1 VVFSGDVVDG
11 EMEERE
17 SGPEGSH
24 KALHALDA
32 LFVVGDASFEVVET
46 AGLAYAHELVHLAL
60 EYVQVGEDLGFE
72 ICHFFSWVIC
82 RGYDRRFLR
91 FAAE

>member
-1 VVFSGDVVDG
+1 VVFAGDVADG
-11 EMEERE
+11 EVNERE
-17 SGPEGSH
+17 AGAEGSH
-24 KALHALDA
+24 EALHALDA
-32 LFVVGDASFEVVET
+32 LFVVAYASFEMVEA
-46 AGLAYAHELVHLAL
+46 AGLAYAHKLVHLAL
-60 EYVQVGEDLGFE
+60 QYIQVGEDLGFE